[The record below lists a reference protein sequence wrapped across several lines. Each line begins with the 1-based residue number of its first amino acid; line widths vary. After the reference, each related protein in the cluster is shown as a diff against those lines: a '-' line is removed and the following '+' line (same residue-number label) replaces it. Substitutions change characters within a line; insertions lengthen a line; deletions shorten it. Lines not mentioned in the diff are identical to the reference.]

1 MREVH
6 TVPATVGEFIELL
19 KNYPQDANLSV
30 FVPDVYD
37 NGSVYSSESFRV
49 KIDFKSVGDWKALDL
64 TFADGH
70 RLPDTD

>member
-1 MREVH
+1 MREIC
-6 TVPATVGEFIELL
+6 TIPATVGELIELL
-19 KNYPQDANLSV
+19 KGYPQDANLSV

-49 KIDFKSVGDWKALDL
+49 KINFNSIGDWKALDL

-70 RLPDTD
+70 CLPNAD